1 MSAAYQNK
9 FFVVG
14 FLISLAVVGFLVGL
28 AKSRL
33 VEGLAKVGLV
43 EGLPDVGP
51 DVAAGLGGGMLG
63 GATTLHSLSRQ
74 STQAGSS
81 KRK

>member
-14 FLISLAVVGFLVGL
+14 FLISLAVVGFLV
-28 AKSRL
+28 
-33 VEGLAKVGLV
+33 EGLAEVGLV
-43 EGLPDVGP
+43 EGLPDVGIVGP
-51 DVAAGLGGGMLG
+51 DVVGAGLR
-63 GATTLHSLSRQ
+63 GATALHSLSRQ

-81 KRK
+81 ERK